1 MRHLTRLAAL
11 ILAASLLLAGCALS
25 GERSGSSAACEP
37 GPESVLEPFDPMAVG
52 LLGYTESESPLTA
65 RPLEGELPLTEALYL
80 PEGLA
85 GEKLRICVYDSA
97 RQGYTLTRYPA
108 AGGETAGQ
116 LARTALAAL
125 YPQGEGIDLA
135 GVRVEKDFAVLD
147 LALAPDSPAAR
158 SLTEPEAVSALLN
171 TLACTLR
178 ENGFYQVGFTL
189 DGAGFSLGGV
199 TLEDD
204 GWGRY
209 DPEPL
214 YNQPITP
221 EDFTALR
228 ALLPWPG
235 CKTNSDTPLAAG
247 DAAMETA
254 PEFYTLLW
262 LAGDQGAYAAPSELD
277 PKAVR
282 SAALQATPDTYGCRN
297 EPERWPL
304 YPEDDSFLRPLSDS
318 VKDSQFVPREWVE
331 AAVRGIWG
339 ENVSVSHGDAA
350 NWTWHEAEGVY
361 TPPHMGGGRD
371 VLPYPHSITR
381 TGDGWT
387 AEVSYLLATMGGVS
401 GTTEEYQQE
410 WIPLYDDLDSDSR
423 VLALLEEL
431 PRWTVT
437 ARYDEQGELH
447 LVSCQPA
454 E

>member
-1 MRHLTRLAAL
+1 MRHFTRLAAL
-11 ILAASLLLAGCALS
+11 MLAAALILS
-25 GERSGSSAACEP
+25 GCSRSSQRTEESSA
-37 GPESVLEPFDPMAVG
+37 PESSSPAPESFDPMAVG
-52 LLGYTESESPLTA
+52 LLGYTEADSPLTA
-65 RPLEGELPLTEALYL
+65 QPLEEDLPLTEALYL

-85 GEKLRICVYDSA
+85 GEKLRICVYNSA

-108 AGGETAGQ
+108 AGDETTGQ
-116 LARTALAAL
+116 LARTALASL
-125 YPQGEGIDLA
+125 YPEGEGIGLA
-135 GVRVEKDFAVLD
+135 GVRVERGFAVLD
-147 LALAPDSPAAR
+147 LTLTPDSSAAR
-158 SLTEPEAVSALLN
+158 ALTEPEGVRALLN
-171 TLACTLR
+171 TLARTLL

-235 CKTNSDTPLAAG
+235 FRTNSDSPLAAG
-247 DAAMETA
+247 DEAMETA

-262 LAGDQGAYAAPSELD
+262 LAGDQGAYADPSELD

-304 YPEDDSFLRPLSDS
+304 YPEDDDFLRPLSDA
-318 VKDSQFVPREWVE
+318 VQDSEFVPREWVE
-331 AAVRGIWG
+331 AAARSIWG
-339 ENVSVSHGDAA
+339 GEITVSHGDAS
-350 NWTWHEAEGVY
+350 NWTWHETEGVY

-423 VLALLEEL
+423 MLALLEEL

-447 LVSCQPA
+447 LVSCQPT